1 MEYTIK
7 KLPKSKIEIKI
18 TVSQEELS
26 KAKIQACDEISKE
39 VKIKG
44 FRPGHIPAH
53 IIEEHIDPKY
63 IEAHTQEVAL
73 KKAYADSII
82 KEGIQVISRP
92 EVKIDSHSPFVFT
105 ATVATMPEVEIGD
118 YKSIKVA
125 EPKIE
130 VKDEDINAVLDD
142 LKKYSTTYEKVD
154 RKAKH
159 GDRIEVDFDGFD
171 ENDQPVE
178 GTSSKH
184 HPIIIGDG
192 NMIPGFEAE
201 LIDLKSEDEKEF
213 KITFP
218 KDYHK
223 EDFQNKEL
231 KFKIKVHS
239 VEESKSP
246 ELTDELIEKMT
257 GKKQSLDDLKK
268 DITLSLENRK
278 KQEAKNQ
285 RENEYLEKLLDKA
298 TAEIPEELIEDEV
311 NFMLEEIK
319 EEVGA
324 KNIDLAT
331 FLEQAKTTEEELRK
345 KYEPEA
351 EKRIRIRLALQ
362 HLIKAEDIKVTD
374 EEFQEE
380 VNKIKSKYPKKEH
393 YKIEKDVASSQ
404 TKAQIINRLAL
415 RKLFDKVLG

>member
-1 MEYTIK
+1 MEYTLK
-7 KLPKSKIEIKI
+7 KLPKSKVEIKI
-18 TVSQEELS
+18 TVSQEELD
-26 KAKIQACDEISKE
+26 KAKIQACEEISKE

-53 IIEEHIDPKY
+53 IIEESIDPKY

-73 KKAYADSII
+73 KKTYADAII
-82 KEGIQVISRP
+82 KEGLQVISRP
-92 EVKIDSHSPFVFT
+92 EVKIDSHTPFVFT

-130 VKDEDINAVLDD
+130 VKEEDIEAVLND
-142 LKKYSTTYEKVD
+142 LKKYSTTYEMVD

-159 GDRIEVDFDGFD
+159 GDRIEIDFDGFD
-171 ENDQPVE
+171 ENDQPME

-184 HPIIIGDG
+184 HPVIIGDG

-201 LIDLKSEDEKEF
+201 LIDLKSDDEKEF

-239 VEESKSP
+239 VEEAKSP

-257 GKKQSLDDLKK
+257 GKKQTVEELKK
-268 DITLSLENRK
+268 DITTSLESRK
-278 KQEAKNQ
+278 KEEAKNQ
-285 RENEYLEKLLDKA
+285 RENEYLEKLLDQAK
-298 TAEIPEELIEDEV
+298 AEIPEELIEEEV
-311 NFMLEEIK
+311 NFMLDEIK

-331 FLEQAKTTEEELRK
+331 FLEQAKTTEEELRE
-345 KYEPEA
+345 KYAPEA

-362 HLIKAEDIKVTD
+362 HLIKAEEIKVSD
-374 EEFQEE
+374 EEFKGE
-380 VNKIKSKYPKKEH
+380 VDKIKSKYPKKEH
-393 YKIEKDVASSQ
+393 YKIEKDIASNQ

-415 RKLFDKVLG
+415 RKLFEKVIN